1 VDIGSLRNTGACVI
15 ELSDLRFSYPGSDFE
30 LRIQRLHV
38 ARGETVAIVG
48 PSGIGKTTLLNL
60 IAGVDVP
67 IAGHVIVDAKEL
79 SAENDAAR
87 RAYRLTHIGMVFQ
100 NFELLEY
107 LTVLDNILLPLR
119 IGAAVKVTEE
129 HRQRAVELARHV
141 GIGDKLRRHT
151 QQLSQGE
158 RQRVAVSRALLLQ
171 PDLVL
176 ADEPTGNLDPANKH
190 VVLQLLLEYVRDQGA
205 TLVTVTHDQTL
216 LNQFM
221 RVVDLSTLNGGA
233 SCAA

>member
-1 VDIGSLRNTGACVI
+1 VI
-15 ELSDLRFSYPGSDFE
+15 EVSDLRFSYPRSDFE
-30 LRIQRLHV
+30 LRAERLHV

-48 PSGIGKTTLLNL
+48 PSGSGKTTLLNL
-60 IAGVDVP
+60 IAGVEVP
-67 IAGHVIVDAKEL
+67 SAGQVIVDGKEL
-79 SAENDAAR
+79 SADNDAAR

-119 IGAAVKVTEE
+119 IGAALKVTEE
-129 HRQRAVELARHV
+129 HRQRAVELARYV
-141 GIGDKLRRHT
+141 GIGDKLQRHT

-158 RQRVAVSRALLLQ
+158 RQRVAVSRALLLA

-176 ADEPTGNLDPANKH
+176 ADEPTGNLDPANKL
-190 VVLQLLLEYVRDQGA
+190 VVMQLLLEYARDQDA

-216 LNQFM
+216 LDQFM
-221 RVVDLSTLNGGA
+221 RVVDLSTLNGSA
-233 SCAA
+233 SCAG

>member
-1 VDIGSLRNTGACVI
+1 
-15 ELSDLRFSYPGSDFE
+15 
-30 LRIQRLHV
+30 
-38 ARGETVAIVG
+38 VAIVG
-48 PSGIGKTTLLNL
+48 PSGSGKTTLLNL

-67 IAGHVIVDAKEL
+67 SAGQVIVDGKEL
-79 SAENDAAR
+79 SAENEAAR

-119 IGAAVKVTEE
+119 IGAALKVTEE
-129 HRQRAVELARHV
+129 HRQRAVELARYV
-141 GIGDKLRRHT
+141 GIGDKLQRHT

-158 RQRVAVSRALLLQ
+158 RQRVAVSRALLLA

-176 ADEPTGNLDPANKH
+176 ADEPTGNLDPANKL
-190 VVLQLLLEYVRDQGA
+190 VVMQLLLEYARDQDA

-216 LNQFM
+216 LDQFM
-221 RVVDLSTLNGGA
+221 RVVDLSTLNGSA
-233 SCAA
+233 SCAG